1 LIFYPK
7 YAILCANK
15 ENRLKRGQTFWR
27 KHTMINTNSF
37 NKLQVQLCELKLEE
51 RRVKS
56 DIKKLV
62 KNKQMIDFFQAQQLN
77 RQNTNVK
84 NKIQKIENLI
94 NPNIIA

>member
-1 LIFYPK
+1 
-7 YAILCANK
+7 
-15 ENRLKRGQTFWR
+15 
-27 KHTMINTNSF
+27 MINTNSF

-62 KNKQMIDFFQAQQLN
+62 KNKQMIDCYQAQQLN

-84 NKIQKIENLI
+84 SKIQKIENLI
-94 NPNIIA
+94 SPNIIA

>member
-1 LIFYPK
+1 
-7 YAILCANK
+7 
-15 ENRLKRGQTFWR
+15 
-27 KHTMINTNSF
+27 MINTNSF

-62 KNKQMIDFFQAQQLN
+62 KNKQMIDFYQAQQLN
-77 RQNTNVK
+77 RQNSSVK

-94 NPNIIA
+94 SPNIIA

>member
-1 LIFYPK
+1 
-7 YAILCANK
+7 
-15 ENRLKRGQTFWR
+15 
-27 KHTMINTNSF
+27 MINTNSF
-37 NKLQVQLCELKLEE
+37 TKLQVQLCELKLEE

-62 KNKQMIDFFQAQQLN
+62 KNKQMIDFYQAQQLN
-77 RQNTNVK
+77 RQNTSVK